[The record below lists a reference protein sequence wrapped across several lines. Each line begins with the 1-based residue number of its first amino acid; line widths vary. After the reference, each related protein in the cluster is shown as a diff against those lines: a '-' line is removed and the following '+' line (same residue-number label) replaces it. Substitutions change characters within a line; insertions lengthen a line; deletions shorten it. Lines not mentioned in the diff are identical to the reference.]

1 MAEVIYQDPVKEIKG
16 ALAKHGVI
24 NRRKVYRDEKGRVVH
39 EGTPEAYRIKHP
51 RDWDKNPPQGEELKK
66 INRFRE
72 ACQLTKE
79 IMQVATFGQAVPS
92 NTPPTD
98 QPAQDDN
105 TPTSDQLALY
115 QSYKD
120 RYYKQLS
127 RKADPAA
134 PIDPKTGKPKHYYR
148 LDNFIRA
155 MIYIEIKNRSKI

>member
-24 NRRKVYRDEKGRVVH
+24 NRRKLFRDEKGRVIH
-39 EGTPEAYRIKHP
+39 EGTPEAYRVKHP

-72 ACQLTKE
+72 ACRLTKE
-79 IMQVATFGQAVPS
+79 VLQAANPDSSV
-92 NTPPTD
+92 T
-98 QPAQDDN
+98 AEER
-105 TPTSDQLALY
+105 ARY
-115 QSYKD
+115 ESY
-120 RYYKQLS
+120 RERFHKQLK
-127 RKADPAA
+127 RKADPTA

-155 MIYIEIKNRSKI
+155 MIYQDLKSTPTAD

>member
-24 NRRKVYRDEKGRVVH
+24 NRRKLFRDEKGRVIH
-39 EGTPEAYRIKHP
+39 EGTPEAYRVKHP

-72 ACQLTKE
+72 ACRLTKE
-79 IMQVATFGQAVPS
+79 VLQAANPDSSV
-92 NTPPTD
+92 T
-98 QPAQDDN
+98 AEER
-105 TPTSDQLALY
+105 ARY
-115 QSYKD
+115 ESY
-120 RYYKQLS
+120 RERFHKQLK
-127 RKADPAA
+127 RKADPTA

-155 MIYIEIKNRSKI
+155 MIYQDLKSAPTAD